1 MTGTLKLYH
10 PFLRLMAKAQE
21 IHWHSPSQPLCSCEK
36 ITFGMSDII
45 YHSIRLHSSQVWAG
59 NRTRDLI
66 YSLQKLRDGPL
77 SGSIFLNKRP
87 STCIWCQIE
96 CKSSQ
101 STLGGKG
108 AHLFFHQGYAYR
120 STCFGKKVRMHEYS
134 QWSHSKLTALYL
146 SIQMNGLATLKAVR
160 STIFTLFPP
169 AGHVWRDQKR

>member
-1 MTGTLKLYH
+1 MAAIYDWHTQTL
-10 PFLRLMAKAQE
+10 
-21 IHWHSPSQPLCSCEK
+21 SPLPPLNGEGPRNTLAFSFSATRQLEK

-108 AHLFFHQGYAYR
+108 AHLFFSSGICIQKHMLREESTYAR
-120 STCFGKKVRMHEYS
+120 V
-134 QWSHSKLTALYL
+134 
-146 SIQMNGLATLKAVR
+146 
-160 STIFTLFPP
+160 
-169 AGHVWRDQKR
+169 